1 MAANPSS
8 PSFKPR
14 PRQQHPP
21 EALDVRSNGTSVAN
35 DFILRAITNAGSPA
49 FTITSQGV
57 VSTTNLLVSGQ
68 SVCLNDGTNCSSL
81 TESDTL
87 QEVVARGA
95 TTSIALTLFGGAST
109 SELFVTSTLNV
120 GGLVTSN
127 LNPSVDLVQGLG
139 SASLRWNGYFG
150 TVTTTNLLATSV
162 VGTSATF
169 TNATATNLFAALVSS
184 SQLIVNGQDVCL
196 QDGSNCPAVA
206 AEADTLSSV
215 TGRGA
220 TSSVAVTF
228 FGGVTSSNLNV
239 SGTSNLA
246 TINASSVAISG
257 GLTAATSSIT
267 GISWTNAT
275 GTNTTGT
282 NAFFANLEGTTG
294 SFNELYTASTTL
306 GQATATTFFTQTFTA
321 TDAGITNATTTNLA
335 FTNAS
340 GASMIVTVL
349 NAGTATVGTLTATT
363 GTVSSLT
370 FTNATGSNLNI
381 GSVSATSLL
390 VSGQSVCLANG
401 ANCVSM
407 YSTDTLAMVT
417 ARGATTSVAV
427 TFLGGVT
434 TTNLNATSALIDG
447 LVAINGTTTNA
458 TSTNLFSSTIWGTNA
473 SFTNLLV
480 GSEQVCLANG
490 ANCLAVTESDTLLSV
505 TNRGS
510 SATATLSLLG
520 GFTTNNATVTST
532 LTVSGTVSSNL
543 TPTTDLL
550 YSLGT
555 PALRWNGNFGTVT
568 TTNLLATSLIG
579 TSATFTNATATNLF
593 ASLVSSSQIIVNGQE
608 VCLEN
613 GTNCPSAGAEA
624 DTLASVT
631 GRGATSPVA
640 VTFFGG
646 VTSSNLNVSG
656 TSNLATINASS
667 VAISGGLNAATGSIT
682 GLSWTNATGTNTTGT
697 NAFFANLRSTTG
709 SFNEL
714 YTASTTLG
722 QATATTFFTQT
733 FTATNAGITN
743 ATATNLA
750 FTNASGASMIVTVL
764 NAGTATVGTLTATTG
779 TISSFTFTNA
789 TGSTLDVLSVSATN
803 LLVTGQLVCLANG
816 NNCLSATTTLQMAY
830 DNGKDIVL
838 NDGKIELTPVVG
850 AVDEFDYTSYG
861 FFLEP
866 STPVIGAG
874 QVHDQNS
881 GFDLSLMTY
890 GNSTGSLFT
899 FTDNRLDPMA
909 SINTSYLS
917 HNAEYNTL
925 IAGNV
930 TTSLRLEREYFVP
943 FG

>member
-1 MAANPSS
+1 VRYSVAPTHAAPGVRANVTYQARLMDASGYPVADGVYQVEFSLYDASVAGNRLWTADGTVGAPLPVNVTVQDGLFTVLLGDGVTQLPFGEIDWNSDSLYLGVTIGADGEMSPRRPITAVPQAINSAQLSGMSPSS
-8 PSFKPR
+8 TDTYGGESQFTILQASTTAATSTR
-14 PRQQHPP
+14 S
-21 EALDVRSNGTSVAN
+21 ALDVRSNGTSVAN

-349 NAGTATVGTLTATT
+349 NAGTATVG
-363 GTVSSLT
+363 
-370 FTNATGSNLNI
+370 I
-381 GSVSATSLL
+381 
-390 VSGQSVCLANG
+390 
-401 ANCVSM
+401 
-407 YSTDTLAMVT
+407 
-417 ARGATTSVAV
+417 
-427 TFLGGVT
+427 
-434 TTNLNATSALIDG
+434 
-447 LVAINGTTTNA
+447 
-458 TSTNLFSSTIWGTNA
+458 
-473 SFTNLLV
+473 
-480 GSEQVCLANG
+480 
-490 ANCLAVTESDTLLSV
+490 
-505 TNRGS
+505 
-510 SATATLSLLG
+510 
-520 GFTTNNATVTST
+520 
-532 LTVSGTVSSNL
+532 
-543 TPTTDLL
+543 P
-550 YSLGT
+550 
-555 PALRWNGNFGTVT
+555 
-568 TTNLLATSLIG
+568 
-579 TSATFTNATATNLF
+579 
-593 ASLVSSSQIIVNGQE
+593 
-608 VCLEN
+608 
-613 GTNCPSAGAEA
+613 
-624 DTLASVT
+624 
-631 GRGATSPVA
+631 
-640 VTFFGG
+640 
-646 VTSSNLNVSG
+646 
-656 TSNLATINASS
+656 
-667 VAISGGLNAATGSIT
+667 
-682 GLSWTNATGTNTTGT
+682 
-697 NAFFANLRSTTG
+697 
-709 SFNEL
+709 
-714 YTASTTLG
+714 
-722 QATATTFFTQT
+722 
-733 FTATNAGITN
+733 
-743 ATATNLA
+743 
-750 FTNASGASMIVTVL
+750 
-764 NAGTATVGTLTATTG
+764 
-779 TISSFTFTNA
+779 
-789 TGSTLDVLSVSATN
+789 
-803 LLVTGQLVCLANG
+803 
-816 NNCLSATTTLQMAY
+816 
-830 DNGKDIVL
+830 
-838 NDGKIELTPVVG
+838 
-850 AVDEFDYTSYG
+850 
-861 FFLEP
+861 
-866 STPVIGAG
+866 
-874 QVHDQNS
+874 
-881 GFDLSLMTY
+881 
-890 GNSTGSLFT
+890 
-899 FTDNRLDPMA
+899 
-909 SINTSYLS
+909 
-917 HNAEYNTL
+917 
-925 IAGNV
+925 
-930 TTSLRLEREYFVP
+930 
-943 FG
+943 